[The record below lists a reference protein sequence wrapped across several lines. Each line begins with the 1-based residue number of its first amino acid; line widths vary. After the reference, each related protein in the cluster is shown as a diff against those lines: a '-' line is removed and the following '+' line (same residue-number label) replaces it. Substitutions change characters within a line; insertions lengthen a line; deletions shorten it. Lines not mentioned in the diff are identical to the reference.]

1 MKIVIVGGG
10 VAAFEAA
17 LSAGKAGVPCEIT
30 LISREKVNVFPVTD
44 GTGHLLGIIELQ
56 KIRKV
61 LFRQELFHSEDL
73 CVHWRNPDRPS

>member
-30 LISREKVNVFPVTD
+30 LISREKVFLCRSLVHPNHMD
-44 GTGHLLGIIELQ
+44 GRFCQVIHH
-56 KIRKV
+56 R
-61 LFRQELFHSEDL
+61 
-73 CVHWRNPDRPS
+73 